1 VIDQVLSSP
10 TKIKILIVL
19 WKFGEMN
26 ITELVRRVG
35 ASHRA
40 TVQQLRQL
48 IEHGVV
54 EARQI
59 GRMRLYR
66 LPNDEAVQKL
76 AEALA
81 RADEWLASSKA
92 QRLA

>member
-1 VIDQVLSSP
+1 
-10 TKIKILIVL
+10 
-19 WKFGEMN
+19 M
-26 ITELVRRVG
+26 
-35 ASHRA
+35 
-40 TVQQLRQL
+40 
-48 IEHGVV
+48 